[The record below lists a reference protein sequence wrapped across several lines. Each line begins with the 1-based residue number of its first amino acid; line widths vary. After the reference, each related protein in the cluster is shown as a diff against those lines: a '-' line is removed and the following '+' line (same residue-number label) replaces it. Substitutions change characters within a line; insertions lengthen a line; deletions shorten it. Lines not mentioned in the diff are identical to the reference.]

1 MLNPLSKRGR
11 PLSRVVALDVGDATI
26 GVAAADELRI
36 SVNPIRT
43 IRRSNS
49 IKTDLREVE
58 SLLAELD
65 AGEVVVGLPLS
76 FDDTEG
82 PQAKK
87 VRDFYERLSRRLR
100 IPVVLWDERFS
111 TAEAEEML
119 LEADISRARRRE
131 VIDQAAAIVI
141 LQSYLRSKK

>member
-1 MLNPLSKRGR
+1 MP
-11 PLSRVVALDVGDATI
+11 RVVALDVGDATI
-26 GVAAADELRI
+26 GVAATDEMRI

-49 IKTDLREVE
+49 IKADLREVE
-58 SLLAELD
+58 SLLAELE

-76 FDDTEG
+76 FDDKEG
-82 PQAKK
+82 PQAAK
-87 VRDFYERLSRRLR
+87 VRDFYERLVRRLR

-119 LEADISRARRRE
+119 IQADLSRAKRRE
-131 VIDQAAAIVI
+131 VIDQAAAMVI
-141 LQSYLRSKK
+141 LQSYLRSRK